1 MSGRPPCV
9 LAIDDDEDLV
19 DLVRFF
25 LQKRGYRVVTAMNG
39 QEGLAAVAASMPDL
53 ILLDMKMPVM
63 NGWTFAKEFHRLYE
77 KGAPIIVL
85 TAAEDPRQRA
95 LETGA
100 VGWVSKPFEAE
111 DLLRAVAA
119 HLPVDTSSMSQPS

>member
-1 MSGRPPCV
+1 MSGRAFCV

-19 DLVRFF
+19 DLLRFI
-25 LQKRGYRVVTAMNG
+25 LEGNGYRVVTAANG

-63 NGWTFAKEFHRLYE
+63 DGWTFAKEFHRLYE
-77 KGAPIIVL
+77 KGAPIVVV

-95 LETGA
+95 LEAGA
-100 VGWVSKPFEAE
+100 VGWVSKPFESE
-111 DLLRAVAA
+111 DLLRAIATVAA
-119 HLPVDTSSMSQPS
+119 PASAGCRSVR

>member
-1 MSGRPPCV
+1 MSGHAFCV

-19 DLVRFF
+19 DMLRFI
-25 LQKRGYRVVTAMNG
+25 LGKSGYRVMTAMNG

-53 ILLDMKMPVM
+53 ILLEMKMPVM
-63 NGWTFAKEFHRLYE
+63 DGWTFAKELHRRYE
-77 KGAPIIVL
+77 KGAPIVVL

-95 LETGA
+95 LEAGA
-100 VGWVSKPFEAE
+100 VGWISKPFESE

-119 HLPVDTSSMSQPS
+119 HVPVETSASMS